1 MIRVTLDW
9 ETAYGKHP
17 VTQENITLSKMTT
30 EHYVRHPHFKA
41 HGLGIKIDND
51 RAFYLYER
59 DDLTHFLRT
68 HPWGKTFAIGHHSHF
83 DMAILSWRCG
93 IRPAFIGDTLSMARA
108 VFPNESHS
116 LARLAK
122 LLGLGEKGTELANF
136 QGKWTLTDAEQQI
149 MGRYCC
155 NDVELTAMIFDKLR
169 SHFPL
174 SELRLIDWTVRAFT
188 EPVLVVNRPP
198 LIEAYKAERR
208 RKRALIKQCNTDKRV
223 LASNDQFASLLLT
236 LGVDPPKKLSP
247 SKVKD
252 GRVDPDAVG
261 DPPNGLLPSFKVHKG
276 VTAEERAALKEEK
289 NAYPWAYAFGK
300 SDEEFKQLLDHPDA
314 QIQAV
319 VEARLGVKSTIKET
333 RSKRFFKIGKRG
345 RFPVYLNYYGAHSG
359 RWSAGDAQNAQNLPR
374 VTGEDISTDALR
386 LSLCAPEG
394 HVVVV
399 RDSGQIECLCEDTF
413 ILTFA
418 RGYVKIQEILKS
430 DLLWDGEEWVPHD
443 GVVCTGYREVIEYEG
458 LRATPD
464 HRVYLSSGGSSLFLE
479 AAVAKS
485 KIAIGEFAGNPIRF
499 VAGTKQADTS
509 WNKRNSTLVPVPS
522 SRMRKRT
529 SSAASGFT
537 KRQIYKLRHP
547 CARKRIL
554 CVRTKSSSCR
564 SSSTVQSNTGGY
576 KPHQHQSSICCIPT
590 VWDKKQI
597 RVCGAICPIHARKP
611 SPRIIS
617 GGRDRSNRQCRAL
630 RARKYSS
637 RYEGGECPEQIMQPN
652 GFVER
657 GAHERNQVRK
667 RGEAPVSSL
676 YRFGYVKERS
686 YPGADN
692 TSPNHSTAG
701 GNFKQIGIRPVYDIL
716 NCGPRHRFTANGKIV
731 SNCRVLVYAAGQED
745 MLGMFRQGGDP
756 YDFMASKIYNRPVD
770 RKRVEADKN
779 PGQVGKIIVLGAGY
793 QMGAWKL
800 QENVRVGFMG
810 MKGFLFD
817 QTYVDQ
823 LGVDIETFMY
833 QRAYKPG
840 FSFNYEVAEACRPMN
855 VSSEAHLT
863 HCAVT
868 KHLIDTFRR
877 ENPQVVALWKE
888 CQEALKLILAG
899 VEAPVGAN
907 GLISTCAEGFLL
919 PNGMKIR
926 YDRLRLSSDGKEY
939 KYLANVRKKE
949 WTKIYAG
956 KAVENLVQALARIV
970 VLSDQK
976 LRVIDRLRDYPL
988 RKGEVAKVVSST
1000 HDEIISVVPYRYAED
1015 CLSMMNEEM
1024 RRAPAWCPD
1033 LPLKSSGGY
1042 AVSYGECEK

>member
-1 MIRVTLDW
+1 MIRVVLDW

-149 MGRYCC
+149 MGGYCC

-261 DPPNGLLPSFKVHKG
+261 DPPNGLLPSFKAHKG
-276 VTAEERAALKEEK
+276 VTAEERAAIKEEK

-399 RDSGQIECLCEDTF
+399 RDSGQIE
-413 ILTFA
+413 A
-418 RGYVKIQEILKS
+418 RML
-430 DLLWDGEEWVPHD
+430 
-443 GVVCTGYREVIEYEG
+443 
-458 LRATPD
+458 
-464 HRVYLSSGGSSLFLE
+464 VYL
-479 AAVAKS
+479 
-485 KIAIGEFAGNPIRF
+485 
-499 VAGTKQADTS
+499 
-509 WNKRNSTLVPVPS
+509 
-522 SRMRKRT
+522 
-529 SSAASGFT
+529 
-537 KRQIYKLRHP
+537 
-547 CARKRIL
+547 
-554 CVRTKSSSCR
+554 
-564 SSSTVQSNTGGY
+564 
-576 KPHQHQSSICCIPT
+576 
-590 VWDKKQI
+590 
-597 RVCGAICPIHARKP
+597 
-611 SPRIIS
+611 
-617 GGRDRSNRQCRAL
+617 
-630 RARKYSS
+630 
-637 RYEGGECPEQIMQPN
+637 
-652 GFVER
+652 
-657 GAHERNQVRK
+657 
-667 RGEAPVSSL
+667 
-676 YRFGYVKERS
+676 
-686 YPGADN
+686 
-692 TSPNHSTAG
+692 
-701 GNFKQIGIRPVYDIL
+701 
-716 NCGPRHRFTANGKIV
+716 
-731 SNCRVLVYAAGQED
+731 AGQED
-745 MLGMFRQGGDP
+745 MLEMFRQGGDP
-756 YDFMASKIYNRPVD
+756 YDFMAAKIYNRPVD
-770 RKRVEADKN
+770 RKHVEADKN

-823 LGVDIETFMY
+823 LGVDVEAFMY